1 MAKKFESTER
11 FLKPDVKYGSRL
23 IAKFINCLMRDGKK
37 SVAERIFYGAAD
49 VVEERSPG
57 TDFVEFF
64 QTAINNIK
72 PPVEVRS
79 RRVGGANYQV
89 PVQVTPKRQQAL
101 AFRWILEGVRARGGR
116 PTSERLGQELID
128 AHNRTGHAWSQREN
142 TLRMA
147 DASKAFA
154 HFAW

>member
-1 MAKKFESTER
+1 MAKKFQSTER

-23 IAKFINCLMRDGKK
+23 IAKFINALVRDGKK
-37 SVAERIFYGAAD
+37 STAEGIFYRAAEI
-49 VVEERSPG
+49 VEERSPG

-64 QTAINNIK
+64 QTAISNIK

-101 AFRWILEGVRARGGR
+101 AFRWILQGVHSHAGR
-116 PTSERLGQELID
+116 PTAERLAQELID
-128 AHNRTGHAWSQREN
+128 AYNRTGHAWSQREN
-142 TLRMA
+142 VIRMA

>member
-11 FLKPDVKYGSRL
+11 FLKPDPRYRSLLVS
-23 IAKFINCLMRDGKK
+23 KFVNCIMRRGKK
-37 SVAERIFYGAAD
+37 TLAERSLYKAAD
-49 VVEERSPG
+49 IVEQRNPG
-57 TDFVEFF
+57 VDFAQFLEQAV
-64 QTAINNIK
+64 NNTK

-89 PVQVTPKRQQAL
+89 PVQVTPRRQLAL
-101 AFRWILEGVRARGGR
+101 AIRWILQGARGRKGK
-116 PTSERLGQELID
+116 PMHVRLAEELIA
-128 AHNRTGHAWSQREN
+128 AHRREGHAITQREN

-147 DASKAFA
+147 EASKAFA